1 MFAPAAACTACVDTA
16 EHMTT
21 TRAIS
26 VPDPSSGD
34 RIESARSHELDLPV
48 RHHRPRR
55 IVALLIVL
63 ALVAG
68 WQAIGAS
75 AQSVDDLRGDIPTGD
90 AVRDELTEIADTR
103 LAALVQLTAAESDL
117 ADVVRERES
126 LDLEQRRLAAEIEA
140 ATDNLRR
147 VAVEAFITGG
157 DVGSLEYL
165 ASVGGASDFSWR
177 QYLVRSHAGSSRVA
191 VNRLRALRLRAGDAV
206 LATIDQAESL
216 RATIGEIELSLIT
229 LADREDELNEVLP
242 FADAWDRAAVAV
254 AEGQWGIAPA
264 DRWERLRFCE
274 STHNYAAI
282 SPTGTYR
289 GAYQFDYATWQT
301 VGGTGDPAAAP
312 PEEQDARA
320 RELYARRGPQPW
332 PECGR
337 FLIGD

>member
-1 MFAPAAACTACVDTA
+1 MCASRRITASSTPPTHDHDTG
-16 EHMTT
+16 
-21 TRAIS
+21 IS

-34 RIESARSHELDLPV
+34 GSIRRSHELDLPV

-90 AVRDELTEIADTR
+90 AVRDELAEIADTD
-103 LAALVQLTAAESDL
+103 LAVAPAAGA
-117 ADVVRERES
+117 ADVVREQES

-242 FADAWDRAAVAV
+242 FADAWDRAVAV
-254 AEGQWGIAPA
+254 AEGGGIAP
-264 DRWERLRFCE
+264 
-274 STHNYAAI
+274 
-282 SPTGTYR
+282 
-289 GAYQFDYATWQT
+289 
-301 VGGTGDPAAAP
+301 
-312 PEEQDARA
+312 
-320 RELYARRGPQPW
+320 
-332 PECGR
+332 
-337 FLIGD
+337 LIAGNASL